1 VGVVV
6 PLNEPKDARA
16 SLEPML
22 RLVET
27 DMAGVNQIILNEAR
41 SDVDLIPELAHHL
54 IDSGGKRMRPMLT
67 IAAAKLC
74 GYEGDGHVML
84 AASVDFMHTATL
96 LHDDVV
102 DESDLRRG
110 KKTARLVWGSGQR
123 VGRFPAKQAFRMM
136 VDVGSLGR
144 CAFVHRRL

>member
-1 VGVVV
+1 MGVVV

-74 GYEGDGHVML
+74 GYEGDGPYHAGRQRRVHAHRH
-84 AASVDFMHTATL
+84 AAA
-96 LHDDVV
+96 
-102 DESDLRRG
+102 RRCG
-110 KKTARLVWGSGQR
+110 GRERHAPGQEDR
-123 VGRFPAKQAFRMM
+123 ASRCGAIRPACWWAISCW
-136 VDVGSLGR
+136 D
-144 CAFVHRRL
+144 RRSR